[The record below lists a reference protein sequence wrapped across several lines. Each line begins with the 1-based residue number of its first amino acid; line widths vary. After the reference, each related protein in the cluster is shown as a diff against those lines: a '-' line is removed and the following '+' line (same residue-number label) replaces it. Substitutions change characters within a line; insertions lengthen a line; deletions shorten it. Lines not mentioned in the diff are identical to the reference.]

1 MAEDFDI
8 GPLTWVKD
16 EIDQA
21 LKSVL
26 ENLATVS
33 ANPDDVAS
41 LKFSQTHLYQ
51 VSGALDMVGLE
62 GCKRFCAEIEKL
74 TGKLEKKSIA
84 ASPEILETLNSAINT
99 LSSYLQELLN
109 GSPDMPLRLFPALQ
123 SLAMV
128 QGETLEE
135 SELFFPDTTLRAPK
149 DLPSRQLDESALPA
163 YVAEQRNHF
172 QKSLLSWLKDASA
185 EGLDNMRSAIENVQQ
200 VQSQAVHKTLW
211 WVVSAFTD
219 TLSQNEI
226 AQNASV
232 KRLCRR
238 LDQQL
243 KSLSDGSTR
252 ASSNLLRD
260 ALYFVALSAPGTER
274 IAKVKNIFEL
284 DHLLPTVGGQMQAVG
299 EMTEAKTQA
308 LEQLK
313 SVWQAL
319 KDSWADVSEGKPN
332 ALDNFLHLLS
342 NIIEPSQT
350 LNNSVLTQ
358 LFGSIHELATALDLD
373 ASRITETALIE
384 VASALTLLEDALQ
397 NYGRQGAEAMQRLAT
412 QSQRLQDLMG
422 GGPMADM
429 SGSPMS
435 DQLDSSVL
443 LAVTQQVKDALKL
456 VEQAL
461 DTYFRNPTE
470 RQVLQSV
477 DKPLQQVAAAF
488 DMLDMPVPTAISKA
502 SLTFV
507 EHFADETREPDASL
521 FELVAESLSMLGF
534 YVEELPR
541 ARPESYIAL
550 EAALVRL
557 EQGLEKLQLPVDIAI
572 AETAPVVEIEL
583 LETSAL
589 ETEQIIALEPA
600 VLPPAEPPVAPV
612 VRKVPTASVSVQ
624 TVKIEPRPQ
633 PVIIEPLAEE
643 KTLDRAFDPELL
655 DIYLTETEEVLANVA
670 QNLQALRLNATDNEA
685 LVEVRRG
692 FHTLKGSGRTVGL
705 VALGEVAWSV
715 EKLMNL
721 IMESNAV
728 PTQAQLNYIE
738 QTSAAFAG
746 WAAVLREAGE
756 VELLPQQWQQQAAR
770 LESDG
775 AAQQPV
781 VAPQEVLIGGTRKM
795 SRALFNIF
803 MNEAEQHMKTLK
815 QGLAALS
822 VDSPS
827 QPTEASRRAAHTLSS
842 NAGAAG
848 FKPINDLARGLEH
861 WQDTHQ
867 GYWTADAIAL
877 LEKVLAALT
886 AMLSAAGQM
895 QQPEDASDLV
905 ASLQQATLNA
915 SLVTPANA
923 EPSNTSAPALESA
936 EAAMA
941 PAEISFD
948 GLLDDRLPSTDDSTL
963 AEAAGAE
970 AMAMSFDL
978 PELDMAQES
987 AATEP
992 TAMAEKAP
1000 VIEPA
1005 AVEVPAAKAPAAKKA
1020 TKAQDAAAA
1029 AVDQELLT
1037 MFVEEARELV
1047 PQVGNE
1053 LRSWRANPQELE
1065 HSDTLQRA
1073 LHTLKGSARMAGQSA
1088 LGDTVHNM
1096 EDLVM
1101 RALKNKVSALDFD
1114 DMFVDLDRIGALLE
1128 EATGAGP
1135 AGRTAAP
1142 ADADADAKGA
1152 VPARS
1157 ADRRAQY
1164 LRLRADVLDRLINE
1178 AGEISIARSRMD
1190 REMQGFKTFS
1200 LDLTESVFRLR
1211 NHLRELEIEAESQL
1225 QSRLTALQETNETFD
1240 PLEFDRFTR
1249 LQELTRMLA
1258 ESVNDVATIQHGL
1271 LMNLDETE
1279 SALQQQ
1285 NRMNREL
1292 QHGLMNVRMV
1302 PFSLISER
1310 LQRIVRQTARE
1321 LDKRVE
1327 MTIDGEGV
1335 EIDRSVLDKIGAP
1348 LEHLLRNAVA
1358 HGMETPAER
1367 KKLGKPEVGSVTLKV
1382 RQESDEIVL
1391 TVTDDGAGIN
1401 LQRVREKAIEKSLF
1415 AVDQEISEQALL
1427 SVIFE
1432 PGFSTAAVV
1441 SQIAG
1446 RGVGLD
1452 VVRSDITAL
1461 AGRID
1466 VNNAMGQGAVF
1477 SIFLPVT
1484 LSVVQVVMI
1493 RAGHRVFA
1501 LPSVMVEQVQKLKP
1515 KVLAAGY
1522 EKHSISWSEREYPL
1536 HYLSKLIGESDHA
1549 PEEQIYT
1556 PLLLLRSG
1564 TFRIALHVDEIITN
1578 QEVVMKAIGPQLA
1591 RVPGII
1597 GATVMGDGNIVLLI
1611 NPVQL
1616 ANREGLAAGSVKVT
1630 SAAPVV
1636 VDTRKVVM
1644 IVDDSLTM
1652 RKVLGRLLERE
1663 GYLVITAKD
1672 GMDAL
1677 QKLQEVTPHII
1688 LTDIEMPRMD
1698 GFGFARNVRDDK
1710 RTANIPMVIIS
1721 SRTAEKHRSLAN
1733 ELGIN
1738 AFLGKPVQD
1747 DELIAEITL
1756 QLGSSVPM
1764 VAA

>member
-1 MAEDFDI
+1 MAEEFDI

-26 ENLATVS
+26 ENIATVS

-84 ASPEILETLNSAINT
+84 ASPEVLEALTSAINT

-109 GSPDMPLRLFPALQ
+109 GTPDMPLRLFPALQ
-123 SLAMV
+123 SLAIL

-135 SELFFPDTTLRAPK
+135 SELFFPDTSLRAPK
-149 DLPSRQLDESALPA
+149 DLPSRELDEAALPG
-163 YVAEQRNHF
+163 YIAEQRGQF
-172 QKSLLSWLKDASA
+172 QKSLLSWLKDASP
-185 EGLDNMRSAIENVQQ
+185 EGLDNIRSAIENVQQ
-200 VQSQAVHKTLW
+200 VQQQGAQKTLW

-219 TLSQNEI
+219 ALSQIEI

-243 KSLSDGSTR
+243 KSLSEGAAR
-252 ASSNLLRD
+252 ASGNLLRD
-260 ALYFVALSAPGTER
+260 ALYFVALSAPDTER
-274 IAKVKNIFEL
+274 ISKVKNIFEL
-284 DHLLPTVGGQMQAVG
+284 DNLLPGAGEQIKPAS
-299 EMTEAKTQA
+299 EMTEHELLA
-308 LEQLK
+308 LEQIK
-313 SVWQAL
+313 VVMEAL
-319 KDSWADVSEGKPN
+319 KDIWAEVSEGKLN
-332 ALDNFLHLLS
+332 ALDNFLHQLS
-342 NIIEPSQT
+342 DVIEPSQ
-350 LNNSVLTQ
+350 NLTNPAVAG
-358 LFGSIHELATALDLD
+358 LLERLHELTTALDLD
-373 ASRITETALIE
+373 ASKITDSALIE
-384 VASALTLLEDALQ
+384 VATALTLLEDALQ
-397 NYGRQGAEAMQRLAT
+397 NYGRQGAEAMQRLTAQT
-412 QSQRLQDLMG
+412 QRLQDVMG

-429 SGSPMS
+429 SGTPMS
-435 DQLDSSVL
+435 DQLDSDVL
-443 LAVTQQVKDALKL
+443 LAVAQQVKDALKV

-477 DKPLQQVAAAF
+477 DKPLHQVIAAF
-488 DMLDMPVPTAISKA
+488 DMLDMPVPTAITKA
-502 SLTFV
+502 SSLLV
-507 EHFADETREPDASL
+507 EHFRNEENTPDLAL

-534 YVEELPR
+534 YVEEFPR
-541 ARPESYIAL
+541 PRPESYMAL
-550 EAALVRL
+550 EGAQTRL
-557 EQGLEKLQLPVDIAI
+557 EQGLEKLQLS
-572 AETAPVVEIEL
+572 EPVVTVEASLPAEIEL
-583 LETSAL
+583 IDA
-589 ETEQIIALEPA
+589 
-600 VLPPAEPPVAPV
+600 VAPV
-612 VRKVPTASVSVQ
+612 AELAVKPEAPAVSTIAGRKLPGVTVSVQ
-624 TVKIEPRPQ
+624 VPKIEPKPRPA
-633 PVIIEPLAEE
+633 VEASVVEE
-643 KTLDRAFDPELL
+643 KSIDRAFDPELL
-655 DIYLTETEEVLANVA
+655 DIYLTETEEVLGTIAE
-670 QNLQALRLNATDNEA
+670 NLQALRLNATDHEA

-705 VALGEVAWSV
+705 VGLGEVAWAV

-721 IMESNAV
+721 IMESKAV
-728 PTQAQLNYIE
+728 PTQAQLTFIE
-738 QTSAAFAG
+738 ETSAAFAG
-746 WAAVLREAGE
+746 WAAILRDDSV
-756 VELLPQQWQQQAAR
+756 VELVPQKWQQQAAK

-775 AAQQPV
+775 TSQQLAASPGEIV
-781 VAPQEVLIGGTRKM
+781 IGGTRKM

-803 MNEAEQHMKTLK
+803 MNEAEQHIKTLK
-815 QGLAALS
+815 QGLTALS

-827 QPTEASRRAAHTLSS
+827 QPTEASRRAAHTLAS

-848 FKPINDLARGLEH
+848 FKPLADLSRALEH
-861 WQDTHQ
+861 WLDTHQ

-877 LEKVLAALT
+877 LDRTMTSLTEMLT
-886 AMLSAAGQM
+886 AASNM
-895 QQPEDASDLV
+895 QQPSDTPDLV
-905 ASLQQATLNA
+905 AALQGATLSA
-915 SLVTPANA
+915 TLTISTGT
-923 EPSNTSAPALESA
+923 EPTA
-936 EAAMA
+936 EAEMM
-941 PAEISFD
+941 PMDISFD
-948 GLLDDRLPSTDDSTL
+948 GLSAVEAQDTAAPEGPGTEALPIN
-963 AEAAGAE
+963 
-970 AMAMSFDL
+970 FDL
-978 PELDMAQES
+978 PELYQAQES
-987 AATEP
+987 V
-992 TAMAEKAP
+992 AP
-1000 VIEPA
+1000 VDE
-1005 AVEVPAAKAPAAKKA
+1005 APASEMPVAETAKPAGKTKSGA
-1020 TKAQDAAAA
+1020 KTSTKAQTAAAA

-1047 PQVGNE
+1047 PQIGNE
-1053 LRSWRANPQELE
+1053 LRAWRANPQELE
-1065 HSDTLQRA
+1065 HSDNLQRA
-1073 LHTLKGSARMAGQSA
+1073 LHTLKGSARMAGQA
-1088 LGDTVHNM
+1088 VLGDTVHNM
-1096 EDLVM
+1096 EDLAI
-1101 RALKNKVSALDFD
+1101 RALKNKVNAVDFD

-1135 AGRTAAP
+1135 AGRTAA
-1142 ADADADAKGA
+1142 ATTEAAKGA
-1152 VPARS
+1152 VPART

-1225 QSRLTALQETNETFD
+1225 QSRMTQLEETHETFD

-1367 KKLGKPEVGSVTLKV
+1367 KKLGKPEVGAITLKV

-1401 LQRVREKAIEKSLF
+1401 LQRVREKAIENGLLSK
-1415 AVDQEISEQALL
+1415 DQEISEQALM

-1432 PGFSTAAVV
+1432 PGFSTASTI

-1452 VVRSDITAL
+1452 VVRSDIAAL

-1466 VNNAMGQGAVF
+1466 VSNSMGKGAVF

-1484 LSVVQVVMI
+1484 LSVAQVVMI

-1515 KVLAAGY
+1515 TALAAAY
-1522 EKHSISWSEREYPL
+1522 EKQSISWSDREYPF
-1536 HYLSKLIGESDHA
+1536 HYLSKLIGESEHA

-1564 TFRIALHVDEIITN
+1564 TFRIALHVDEIISN

-1616 ANREGLAAGSVKVT
+1616 ANREVLAVGSVKVST
-1630 SAAPVV
+1630 ATPAV
-1636 VDTRKVVM
+1636 VDTRPVVM
-1644 IVDDSLTM
+1644 VVDDSLTM

-1677 QKLQEVTPHII
+1677 QKLQEVMPSII

-1710 RTANIPMVIIS
+1710 RTAHIPMIVIS
-1721 SRTAEKHRSLAN
+1721 SRTAEKHRAVAH

-1747 DELIAEITL
+1747 DELIAEISL
-1756 QLGSSVPM
+1756 QLGKSEPVTT
-1764 VAA
+1764 A